1 MSKNFELL
9 QRVAKDEFFN
19 VLDAPAPPTNNARTA
34 LPFKKEPPDSE
45 ITKLVQRLFSAGGK
59 DGGPRV
65 VSFSGIAR
73 DDRSSWICAR
83 AGEALAAQAGAS
95 VCIVDAN
102 LASPQLHVPLCGA
115 NPIGFAEALVTDGP
129 IGNFAMPLGARN
141 LWLIPAGLTKP
152 GVYPLLERFRERF
165 EELRATFDYIL
176 ISAPALDRE
185 TEATLIGQLADGVVL
200 IVEAHR
206 SRRETVRRVKEQLEI
221 ARVQLLGAVL
231 DQREFPIPEKLYRK
245 L

>member
-1 MSKNFELL
+1 
-9 QRVAKDEFFN
+9 
-19 VLDAPAPPTNNARTA
+19 
-34 LPFKKEPPDSE
+34 
-45 ITKLVQRLFSAGGK
+45 
-59 DGGPRV
+59 
-65 VSFSGIAR
+65 
-73 DDRSSWICAR
+73 
-83 AGEALAAQAGAS
+83 
-95 VCIVDAN
+95 
-102 LASPQLHVPLCGA
+102 
-115 NPIGFAEALVTDGP
+115 
-129 IGNFAMPLGARN
+129 
-141 LWLIPAGLTKP
+141 
-152 GVYPLLERFRERF
+152 VYPSLERFRERF

>member
-1 MSKNFELL
+1 
-9 QRVAKDEFFN
+9 
-19 VLDAPAPPTNNARTA
+19 
-34 LPFKKEPPDSE
+34 
-45 ITKLVQRLFSAGGK
+45 
-59 DGGPRV
+59 
-65 VSFSGIAR
+65 
-73 DDRSSWICAR
+73 
-83 AGEALAAQAGAS
+83 
-95 VCIVDAN
+95 VDAN